1 LGILERFKCLKQL
14 ISSLDAITWALREGV
29 QVSHITDEMTIHEEI
44 PARFG
49 DEEAF
54 QELVESVYPAIKLII
69 KYFSLQ
75 VQLDFSF

>member
-1 LGILERFKCLKQL
+1 
-14 ISSLDAITWALREGV
+14 
-29 QVSHITDEMTIHEEI
+29 MTIHEEI